1 MWIKTSKGKLFDLNT
16 GNSITIDLVNCQFM
30 VEMVLTTPDLHQA
43 KVNEF
48 DNVCHEYEFDTA
60 NCEFSVKVIEAF
72 DYDDDA
78 QAYLDK
84 LAEKLDA
91 EVIDVDSKRKT

>member
-16 GNSITIDLVNCQFM
+16 GNSIMIDLANGQFM
-30 VEMVLTTPDLHQA
+30 VEMVLTTIDFHQA

-48 DNVCHEYEFDTA
+48 DNVYHEYEFDTA

-84 LAEKLDA
+84 LAEKLGA
-91 EVIDVDSKRKT
+91 VVIDIDND